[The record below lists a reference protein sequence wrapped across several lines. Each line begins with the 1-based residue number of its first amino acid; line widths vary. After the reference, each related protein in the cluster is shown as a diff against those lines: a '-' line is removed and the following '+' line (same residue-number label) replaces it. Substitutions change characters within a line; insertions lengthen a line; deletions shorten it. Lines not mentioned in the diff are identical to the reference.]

1 MADLKVDLCGIRFPN
16 PVLVAAGPPSRDG
29 ATLLKMAKGGAGGLV
44 TKTVSLNPARA
55 PKPNMMVPQKG
66 ELMHEVSTV
75 IQGRLVKAS
84 RVKLKLSQALL
95 NTELWSE
102 LPLEEW
108 LSREYD
114 IALSSNLPVI
124 ASIGY
129 TASEVKEI
137 GPLVEKKGVSA
148 IEFSLH
154 YLGKS
159 LEPLIDTAKALRE
172 VVSVPIFPKISPNI
186 PDVIELAQAL
196 EPYVDGFVAI
206 NSLGPT
212 LSFDIDKIKPVLGS
226 RYGFGWISGAPLKP
240 LALRIVFDVAG
251 ITKKPIIGVGG
262 VLSGRDVVE
271 FLMAGASLVQI
282 CTGAIIEGPA
292 IFGRVVRELE
302 EWLEEHDFTSV
313 KDIQGL
319 YLRSLKDGQD
329 EVVERAVTAVDG
341 EKCKTCGLCVKSCVS
356 EALSIKEENGRS
368 YLFLD
373 EDCCVGCG
381 LCYSLCPTQALS
393 RPFPRV

>member
-1 MADLKVDLCGIRFPN
+1 MVDLRVDLCGIRFPN
-16 PVLVAAGPPSRDG
+16 PILVAAGTPSRDG
-29 ATLLKMAKGGAGGLV
+29 DTLLKMAKGGAGGLV
-44 TKTVSLNPARA
+44 TKTVSTNPAKV
-55 PKPNMMVPQKG
+55 PKPNMMVPQRG
-66 ELMHEVSTV
+66 ELLHEISTV
-75 IQGRLVKAS
+75 IQGKLVKAS
-84 RVKLKLSQALL
+84 RVKIKLSQALL

-102 LPLEEW
+102 KPLEDW
-108 LSREYD
+108 LNKEYD

-129 TASEVKEI
+129 SPAQVREI

-159 LEPLIDTAKALRE
+159 LEPLVDTAKSLRNA
-172 VVSVPIFPKISPNI
+172 VSIPIFPKISPNV
-186 PDVIELAQAL
+186 PDVIELVQAL

-212 LSFDIDKIKPVLGS
+212 LTFDIDKVEPVLGS
-226 RYGFGWISGAPLKP
+226 KYGFGWISGAPIKP
-240 LALRIVFDVAG
+240 LALRIVFDIARS
-251 ITKKPIIGVGG
+251 TKRPVIGVGG
-262 VLSGRDVVE
+262 VLSGSDVVE
-271 FLMAGASLVQI
+271 FLMAGASMVQI
-282 CTGAIIEGPA
+282 CTGAILEGPS

-329 EVVERAVTAVDG
+329 EVVERVATVVDE
-341 EKCKTCGLCVKSCVS
+341 EKCKTCGLCVKTCVS

-381 LCYSLCPTQALS
+381 LCYSLCPTHALS
-393 RPFPRV
+393 KPFPRI